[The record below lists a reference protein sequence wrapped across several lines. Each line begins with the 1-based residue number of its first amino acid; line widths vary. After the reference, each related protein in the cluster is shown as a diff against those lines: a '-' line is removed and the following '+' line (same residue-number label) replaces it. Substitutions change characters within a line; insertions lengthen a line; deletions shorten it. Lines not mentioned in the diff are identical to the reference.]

1 MADPLDAQA
10 AAFAQLLGITGNDA
24 DAAFKKACVL
34 ADGLFPHQV
43 EGVAFLLGRRRAIL
57 ADDMGLGKTRQAI
70 VSLQHLAPNGPY
82 LVVCPASVK
91 RNWAR
96 EIEQVIPD
104 PSIVVIDGSAP
115 VNLSSHRGTSSP
127 GPPHTLARGGPTPRS
142 ARVAR
147 SPRSLAAQFDSQ
159 SVSPTWVIVNYDI
172 LGRHLDALEQVDWAA
187 LVFDEAHYLK
197 NHSSARSKLARGLTD
212 RASAKAAQPL
222 IVQLLTGTPLTSRP
236 RDLFVLLQL
245 VGHPLGRSFL
255 AFAKRYC
262 AAEKGEFGWKTGGAS
277 NIDELT
283 VQLHGVMLRR
293 SKDDVLALPPKMRT
307 WVPLAVPATTGARAI
322 KKVLALLT
330 GKSDESRGPVSKATD
345 PRQRGRLL
353 AFLVEARQALAIAKT
368 SATLDF
374 VRGAIDQGE
383 KVIVFSCFDDPIQKL
398 ARDFGP
404 SAVVLTGKTPGTTRQ
419 TVVDLFQHDEDVRV
433 LLANIIAGGT
443 GLNLTAA
450 TQVVFNDLDWV
461 PTNHWQA
468 EDRAYR
474 IGQTRTVNVTYF
486 VAQDTIDDFVH
497 AVLETKAALVGAI
510 VEGEAIAE
518 GVGGDVLDELQRA
531 LHLLSSGLALD
542 GGSDDDLVGRL
553 VKEASEAFRVRHRFE
568 QRGTVSL
575 RSPADVEAF
584 TRALERLVRV
594 LSGSPSKRF
603 RIASTSHEGLE
614 YEIVVADADVTCTCP
629 GFEYRGQCRHAR
641 DVKAAL
647 ASGQDV
653 PAPYAEV
660 R

>member
-10 AAFAQLLGITGNDA
+10 AVFAHLLGVAGNDQ
-24 DAAFKKACVL
+24 DAAFKKACAL
-34 ADGLFPHQV
+34 AEGLFPHQV

-57 ADDMGLGKTRQAI
+57 ADDMGLGKTRQTI
-70 VSLQHLAPNGPY
+70 VSLQHLAPHGPY

-96 EIEQVIPD
+96 EIELVIPGA
-104 PSIVVIDGSAP
+104 SIAVIDGSAP
-115 VNLSSHRGTSSP
+115 VDL
-127 GPPHTLARGGPTPRS
+127 PP
-142 ARVAR
+142 
-147 SPRSLAAQFDSQ
+147 SLAAPPRASAR
-159 SVSPTWVIVNYDI
+159 PAWVILNYDI
-172 LGRHLDALEQVDWAA
+172 LGRHRDALEPIDWAA

-197 NHSSARSKLARGLTD
+197 NHTSARSKLARALTE
-212 RASAKAAQPL
+212 RASARATHPL

-293 SKDDVLALPPKMRT
+293 SKDDVLALPPKLRT
-307 WVPLAVPATTGARAI
+307 WVPVTVPATTGARAI

-330 GKSDESRGPVSKATD
+330 GKSDESLGPVAKAAD
-345 PRQRGRLL
+345 PRTRGRLL
-353 AFLVEARQALAIAKT
+353 AFLVEARQALAVAKT
-368 SATLDF
+368 STTLDF

-398 ARDFGP
+398 AKELGL
-404 SAVVLTGKTPGTTRQ
+404 SAVVITGKTPSATRQ
-419 TVVDLFQHDEDVRV
+419 TIVDLFQHDEDVRV

-486 VAQDTIDDFVH
+486 VAQGTIDDFVH
-497 AVLETKAALVGAI
+497 AVLETKAALVEAI
-510 VEGEAIAE
+510 VEGAAIAK

-531 LHLLSSGLALD
+531 LHSLSAGLAVD
-542 GGSDDDLVGRL
+542 AGSDDDLVGRL
-553 VKEASEAFRVRHRFE
+553 VKDASEDFRARHKVDRT
-568 QRGTVSL
+568 GTVSL
-575 RSPADVEAF
+575 RGPTDVEAF
-584 TRALERLVRV
+584 RRALERLVKV

-603 RIASTSHEGLE
+603 RIASTSHQGLE

-647 ASGQDV
+647 ATGQAV

>member
-1 MADPLDAQA
+1 M
-10 AAFAQLLGITGNDA
+10 
-24 DAAFKKACVL
+24 
-34 ADGLFPHQV
+34 
-43 EGVAFLLGRRRAIL
+43 
-57 ADDMGLGKTRQAI
+57 
-70 VSLQHLAPNGPY
+70 
-82 LVVCPASVK
+82 
-91 RNWAR
+91 
-96 EIEQVIPD
+96 
-104 PSIVVIDGSAP
+104 
-115 VNLSSHRGTSSP
+115 
-127 GPPHTLARGGPTPRS
+127 
-142 ARVAR
+142 
-147 SPRSLAAQFDSQ
+147 
-159 SVSPTWVIVNYDI
+159 
-172 LGRHLDALEQVDWAA
+172 
-187 LVFDEAHYLK
+187 
-197 NHSSARSKLARGLTD
+197 
-212 RASAKAAQPL
+212 
-222 IVQLLTGTPLTSRP
+222 
-236 RDLFVLLQL
+236 LLQL

-293 SKDDVLALPPKMRT
+293 SKDDVLALPPKLRT
-307 WVPLAVPATTGARAI
+307 WVPVTVPATTGARAI

-330 GKSDESRGPVSKATD
+330 GRATRASARSEGDRSRGK
-345 PRQRGRLL
+345 RGKLL
-353 AFLVEARQALAIAKT
+353 AFLVEARQALAAAKT

-383 KVIVFSCFDDPIQKL
+383 KVIVFSCFDDADSE
-398 ARDFGP
+398 ARHGTRARLRSCSPGRRPPRRARP
-404 SAVVLTGKTPGTTRQ
+404 SSTCFNRMT
-419 TVVDLFQHDEDVRV
+419 DVRV
-433 LLANIIAGGT
+433 LLANIISGGT

-461 PTNHWQA
+461 PANHWQA

-486 VAQDTIDDFVH
+486 VARDTIDDFVH

-510 VEGEAIAE
+510 VEGQALAE
-518 GVGGDVLDELQRA
+518 GAGGDVLDELQRA
-531 LHLLSSGLALD
+531 LHALSSGLAA
-542 GGSDDDLVGRL
+542 GRPSRRRPGWTPGAERRRKVFGRATRL
-553 VKEASEAFRVRHRFE
+553 TTA
-568 QRGTVSL
+568 GTVGL
-575 RSPADVEAF
+575 RGPADVEAF
-584 TRALERLVRV
+584 GRALERLVKV

-603 RIASTSHEGLE
+603 RIASTSHQGLD

-647 ASGQDV
+647 AAGQQV